1 MIEVENLV
9 KHYGKVQ
16 AVNDISFHVREGELF
31 AFLGTNGAG
40 KSTTIEILCTFLK
53 KTSGIVKIA
62 GHTLE
67 KDNAAIRDNIGIV
80 FQSSLLDE
88 RLTVYENIITRGKL
102 YTLTTQQLTENY
114 EFVKRFLSL
123 AEIEK
128 RPYKKLSGGQKRR
141 VDIARALIHKPR
153 LLFLDEPT
161 TGLDPQTRAFV
172 WSIVRRL
179 QKEEG
184 ITVFFTT
191 HYMEEAAVADRIAI
205 MRKGKIVA
213 EGTVQELKA
222 QYTSDYMLLYFK
234 NTTQGEQWLTAQ
246 GYDFTQLGE
255 VYRLP
260 LQHTLEAT
268 AIALAAEVYLHSYE
282 VIKGTMEDVF
292 LRINEEEIR

>member
-1 MIEVENLV
+1 MIEVKNLV

-102 YTLTTQQLTENY
+102 YTLPPQELTENY
-114 EFVKRFLSL
+114 DFVKRFLSL

-246 GYDFTQLGE
+246 GYDFTRLGE
-255 VYRLP
+255 TYRLP
-260 LQHTLEAT
+260 LHHTLEAT
-268 AIALAAEVYLHSYE
+268 AIALAAEAYLHSYE

-292 LRINEEEIR
+292 LHINEEEIT

>member
-1 MIEVENLV
+1 MIEVKNLV

-16 AVNDISFHVREGELF
+16 AVNDISFHVQEGELF

-102 YTLTTQQLTENY
+102 YALTPRELTENY
-114 EFVKRFLSL
+114 DFLKRFLSL

-128 RPYKKLSGGQKRR
+128 RLYKKLSGGQKRR

-260 LQHTLEAT
+260 LHHTLEAT
-268 AIALAAEVYLHSYE
+268 AIALAAEVYLQSYE

>member
-1 MIEVENLV
+1 MIEVKNLV

-102 YTLTTQQLTENY
+102 YALTPHELTENY
-114 EFVKRFLSL
+114 DFVKRFLSL

-222 QYTSDYMLLYFK
+222 QHTSDYMLLYFK
-234 NTTQGEQWLTAQ
+234 NTTQGEQWLIAQ
-246 GYDFTQLGE
+246 GYDFTRLGE
-255 VYRLP
+255 TYRLS
-260 LQHTLEAT
+260 LHHTLEAI
-268 AIALAAEVYLHSYE
+268 AIALAAEAYLHSYE

-292 LRINEEEIR
+292 LHINEEAIT

>member
-102 YTLTTQQLTENY
+102 YNLTKQKLTENY
-114 EFVKRFLSL
+114 EFVKRYLSL
-123 AEIEK
+123 GEIEQ

-260 LQHTLEAT
+260 LHHTLEAT
-268 AIALAAEVYLHSYE
+268 AIALAAEIYLHSYE
-282 VIKGTMEDVF
+282 VIKGTMEAVF